1 MYNKMNRNYM
11 TSSKASTM
19 ASRPPIAADP
29 SRKMLTPINRPLSA
43 TQKKLKKKVRDDADS
58 AEKRIANLKENST
71 AYPSMPHIKTEP
83 SKAHFSS
90 LSESK
95 SKNFWAQDHTI
106 NAGDLHYVKPF
117 DLTAHN

>member
-1 MYNKMNRNYM
+1 MLEPNELSVDTEIHMYNKMNRNYM

-19 ASRPPIAADP
+19 ASRPPIAVDP

-43 TQKKLKKKVRDDADS
+43 TQKKLKKKARDDADS
-58 AEKRIANLKENST
+58 AEKRIANLKENAT
-71 AYPSMPHIKTEP
+71 VYTSMPHIKTDP

-95 SKNFWAQDHTI
+95 SKNFWAGDHTI
-106 NAGDLHYVKPF
+106 
-117 DLTAHN
+117 